1 MQVASVKSEESEESE
16 ENVEDEVDVED
27 EEGEVVVVGPV
38 VNSQMVMLRSR
49 LPIGRSRVLVEHM
62 YCI

>member
-1 MQVASVKSEESEESE
+1 MQVVSVRNEESE
-16 ENVEDEVDVED
+16 ENVEDEVDVVD
-27 EEGEVVVVGPV
+27 EVGEVEELA

-49 LPIGRSRVLVEHM
+49 LPISRSRVLVEHM

>member
-1 MQVASVKSEESEESE
+1 MQVASVKNEESE
-16 ENVEDEVDVED
+16 ENVEDEVDVVD
-27 EEGEVVVVGPV
+27 EEGEVVELV

>member
-1 MQVASVKSEESEESE
+1 VVNVKNEESE
-16 ENVEDEVDVED
+16 ENVGDEVDVVD
-27 EEGEVVVVGPV
+27 EEGEVVVVELV